1 MIIVLWLSLL
11 LFIIT
16 YFGIDVIIIVLLFLL
31 LFLLIIIIMTI
42 IVFFNKRLC
51 SFPALVLHP
60 QKMASFIKPRWP
72 LSKTSLMNSYWCSDY
87 SYKIFDFF
95 KEVCLLWIKKK
106 RECYCAIR
114 RGIGRFIRY
123 TGFGS
128 AWRVRHSSLASTK
141 TVDWFAQ
148 YIPGNSYS
156 TVGNFVVYLF
166 IYLLLFF

>member
-106 RECYCAIR
+106 ERVLLRNTKRYR
-114 RGIGRFIRY
+114 PFYSLYRF
-123 TGFGS
+123 
-128 AWRVRHSSLASTK
+128 WVSLARQ
-141 TVDWFAQ
+141 AQ
-148 YIPGNSYS
+148 FSRFYENSRLVCKAYS
-156 TVGNFVVYLF
+156 WKFLF
-166 IYLLLFF
+166 YSW